1 MAFGVEVINRFV
13 VAATQGTASVRARE
27 MPDPMLGGQAVVDK
41 LEDVRSEKGREWCRD
56 GADVKADPIGKGLRV
71 HAIPSTGSAD
81 LVDQGLEGRVISGAD
96 CIEEFRLGL
105 QGGWVRVTEVVV
117 VACGDLTVHGHVA

>member
-1 MAFGVEVINRFV
+1 MPTRSLLETHGHDDKPIVGVIDMHQDELDN
-13 VAATQGTASVRARE
+13 
-27 MPDPMLGGQAVVDK
+27 LVDK
-41 LEDVRSEKGREWCRD
+41 LEDVCSEKGREWCRD

-71 HAIPSTGSAD
+71 HAIPATGSAD

-96 CIEEFRLGL
+96 CIEEFRLRLEGV
-105 QGGWVRVTEVVV
+105 WVRVTEVVG